1 MIFSENRYTLFPDH
15 ALTVRIIDMT
25 DHPRRVTRALLSVS
39 DKSGLIDFARAL
51 AAHGVELVSTGG
63 TAKALADAG
72 LKVKDVSEL
81 TGFPEM
87 MDGRVKTLH
96 PKVHGGL
103 LAIRDN
109 AEHAKAMKTHAIAPI
124 DLLVVNLYPFEATV
138 DKGAG
143 FEECIENIDIGGPA
157 MIRAAAKNHDDVA
170 VVVEA
175 SDYQAVL
182 EELAANKGATT
193 LALRRRL
200 AAKAYARTAAY
211 DAAISN
217 WFTGQLKTEAPDF
230 RSFGGRLIQSLR
242 YGENPHQTAAFYRLP
257 EKRPGVSTARQLQ
270 GKELSYNNINDTDAA
285 YEAVGEFDPRR
296 TAACV
301 IVKHANPCGVAEGP
315 DLLTAYRKALACDST
330 SAYGGIIALNR
341 TLDAETATA
350 VTEIFTE
357 VIIAPDA
364 TDEAIAII
372 GKRRNLRLLLAGH
385 LPDPRAAGLTAK
397 TVAGGFLV
405 QSRDNAVVD
414 DMALKTVTKRA
425 PTDAELRDLKFAFR
439 VAKHVKSNTIIYAKD
454 LATVG
459 IGAGQMSRV
468 DSARI
473 AARKAIDAA
482 RELKLAEPLTKGS
495 VVASD
500 AFFPFADGMLA
511 CIEAGATAVIQ
522 PGGSLRDDE
531 VIKAADEHGIA
542 MVFTGVRHFRH

>member
-1 MIFSENRYTLFPDH
+1 
-15 ALTVRIIDMT
+15 MT

-39 DKSGLIDFARAL
+39 DKTGLIEFAKAL
-51 AAHGVELVSTGG
+51 AAHDVELVSTGG
-63 TAKALADAG
+63 TAKAIAAAG

-109 AEHAKAMKTHAIAPI
+109 KEHAEAMKAHGIAPI

-138 DKGAG
+138 EKGAG
-143 FEECIENIDIGGPA
+143 FEGCIENIDIGGPA
-157 MIRAAAKNHDDVA
+157 IIRAAAKNHDDVA
-170 VVVEA
+170 VVIEA
-175 SDYQAVL
+175 DDYKAVL
-182 EELAANKGATT
+182 DELAANKGATT
-193 LALRRRL
+193 LKLRRRL
-200 AAKAYARTAAY
+200 AAKAYARTGAY

-217 WFTGQLKTEAPDF
+217 WFNRQIEIDAPDF
-230 RSFGGRLIQSLR
+230 RAFGGRLIQSLR
-242 YGENPHQTAAFYRLP
+242 YGENPHQTAAFYATP
-257 EKRPGVSTARQLQ
+257 DKRPGVSTARQLQ

-285 YEAVGEFDPRR
+285 YECIGEFDAKR

-301 IVKHANPCGVAEGP
+301 IVKHANPCGVAEGSN
-315 DLLTAYRKALACDST
+315 LVEAYRRALACDST
-330 SAYGGIIALNR
+330 SAFGGIIAMNR
-341 TLDAETATA
+341 PLDADTAREITK
-350 VTEIFTE
+350 IFTE

-364 TDEAIAII
+364 SEEAIAII
-372 GKRRNLRLLLAGH
+372 GARKNLRLLLAGS
-385 LPDPRAAGLTAK
+385 LPDPRAPGLTAK
-397 TVAGGFLV
+397 TVAGGLLV

-414 DMALKTVTKRA
+414 DMTFKVVTKRA
-425 PTDAELRDLKFAFR
+425 PDEAEMRDLKFAFR

-473 AARKAIDAA
+473 AARKAQDAA
-482 RELKLAEPLTKGS
+482 SELKLAEPLTKGS

-511 CIEAGATAVIQ
+511 CIEAGATAVVQ
-522 PGGSLRDDE
+522 PGGSMRDDE

-542 MVFTGVRHFRH
+542 MVFTGTRHFRH

>member
-1 MIFSENRYTLFPDH
+1 
-15 ALTVRIIDMT
+15 MT

-39 DKSGLIDFARAL
+39 DKSGLIEFARAL
-51 AAHGVELVSTGG
+51 SGHGIELVSTGG
-63 TAKALADAG
+63 TAKAIAAAG
-72 LKVKDVSEL
+72 LKVRDVSEL

-109 AEHAKAMKTHAIAPI
+109 AEHAQAMKSHGIAPI

-143 FEECIENIDIGGPA
+143 YEECVENIDIGGPA

-175 SDYQAVL
+175 QDYQAVL
-182 EELAANKGATT
+182 DELAANAGATT
-193 LALRRRL
+193 LTLRKRL
-200 AAKAYARTAAY
+200 AAKAYARTAVY

-217 WFTGQLKTEAPDF
+217 WFALQLETDAPDF
-230 RSFGGRLIQSLR
+230 RAFGGRLIQPLR
-242 YGENPHQTAAFYRLP
+242 YGENPHQHAAFYKTPDR
-257 EKRPGVSTARQLQ
+257 RAGVTTTRQLQ

-285 YEAVGEFDPRR
+285 YECVAEFDTAR

-301 IVKHANPCGVAEGP
+301 IVKHANPCGVAEGA
-315 DLLTAYRKALACDST
+315 DLVSAYRRALACDST
-330 SAYGGIIALNR
+330 SASGGIVAVNR
-341 TLDAETATA
+341 TLDAEAA
-350 VTEIFTE
+350 RAIIEIFTE

-364 TDEAIAII
+364 TEEAIALIAAR
-372 GKRRNLRLLLAGH
+372 KNLRLLLAGS
-385 LPDPRAAGLTAK
+385 LPDPRAHGLTAK
-397 TVAGGFLV
+397 TVAGGLLV

-414 DMALKTVTKRA
+414 DMTLKVATKRA
-425 PTDAELRDLKFAFR
+425 PTDAELRDLRFAFR
-439 VAKHVKSNTIIYAKD
+439 VAKHVKSNTIVYAKD

-473 AARKAIDAA
+473 AARKAQDAA
-482 RELKLAEPLTKGS
+482 DELKLPYPMTKGS

-500 AFFPFADGMLA
+500 AFIPFTDGLLVA
-511 CIEAGATAVIQ
+511 IEAGATAVIQ
-522 PGGSLRDDE
+522 PGGSIRDGE
-531 VIKAADEHGIA
+531 VIKAADDAGIA

>member
-1 MIFSENRYTLFPDH
+1 
-15 ALTVRIIDMT
+15 MT

-39 DKSGLIDFARAL
+39 DKSGLIEFARAL
-51 AAHGVELVSTGG
+51 AGYGIDLVSTGG
-63 TAKALADAG
+63 TAKAIAAAG
-72 LKVKDVSEL
+72 LKVTDVSEL

-109 AEHAKAMKTHAIAPI
+109 AEHKQAMKSHGIAPI
-124 DLLVVNLYPFEATV
+124 DFLVVNLYPFEATA

-175 SDYQAVL
+175 QDYQTVL
-182 EELAANKGATT
+182 DELAANKGATT
-193 LALRRRL
+193 LTLRRRL

-217 WFTGQLKTEAPDF
+217 WFANELKTDAPDY
-230 RSFGGRLIQSLR
+230 RAFGGRLIQALR
-242 YGENPHQTAAFYRLP
+242 YGENPHQQAAFYRTP
-257 EKRPGVSTARQLQ
+257 DKRPGVATARQLQ

-285 YEAVGEFDPRR
+285 YD
-296 TAACV
+296 

-315 DLLTAYRKALACDST
+315 DLVSAYRKAFACDTQSP
-330 SAYGGIIALNR
+330 YGGIIAVNH
-341 TLDAETATA
+341 TLDADAA
-350 VTEIFTE
+350 RVITEMLTE

-364 TDEAIAII
+364 TEEAIAII
-372 GKRRNLRLLLAGH
+372 AKRRNLRLLLAGS
-385 LPDPRAAGLTAK
+385 LPDPRGVGLTAK
-397 TVAGGFLV
+397 TVAGGLLV

-414 DMALKTVTKRA
+414 DITLKTVTKRA

-473 AARKAIDAA
+473 AARKAQDAA
-482 RELKLAEPLTKGS
+482 ADAKLAEPLTKGS

-522 PGGSLRDDE
+522 PGGSIRDDE
-531 VIKAADEHGIA
+531 VIKAADDHGIA

>member
-1 MIFSENRYTLFPDH
+1 
-15 ALTVRIIDMT
+15 MT

-39 DKSGLIDFARAL
+39 DKAGLIEFARAL
-51 AAHGVELVSTGG
+51 SEHGVELVSTGG
-63 TAKALADAG
+63 TAKAIAAAG
-72 LKVKDVSEL
+72 LMVKDVSDL

-109 AEHAKAMKTHAIAPI
+109 AEHAKSMKEHGIAPI

-175 SDYQAVL
+175 EDYKAVL
-182 EELAANKGATT
+182 DELAANQGATT
-193 LALRRRL
+193 LSLRRRL

-217 WFTGQLKTEAPDF
+217 WFALQLKTDAPDF
-230 RSFGGRLIQSLR
+230 RAFGGRLIQTLR
-242 YGENPHQTAAFYRLP
+242 YGENPHQSAAFYRTP
-257 EKRPGVSTARQLQ
+257 ASRAGVASARQVQ

-285 YEAVGEFDPRR
+285 YECVAEFDPAR
-296 TAACV
+296 TAACA
-301 IVKHANPCGVAEGP
+301 IIKHANPCGVAEGEN
-315 DLLTAYRKALACDST
+315 LLDAYRKAFACDPV
-330 SAYGGIIALNR
+330 SAFGGIVALNR
-341 TLDAETATA
+341 TLDAEAA
-350 VTEIFTE
+350 RAITEIFTE

-364 TDEAIAII
+364 TADAIAIV
-372 GKRRNLRLLLAGH
+372 GAKKNLRLLLAGG

-397 TVAGGFLV
+397 TVAGGLLV

-414 DMALKTVTKRA
+414 EMELKPVTKRV
-425 PTDAELRDLKFAFR
+425 PTNAELRDLRFAFR
-439 VAKHVKSNTIIYAKD
+439 VAKHVKSNTIVYAKD

-468 DSARI
+468 DAARI
-473 AARKAIDAA
+473 AARKAQDAA
-482 RELKLAEPLTKGS
+482 DAAGLKEPATKGS

-500 AFFPFADGMLA
+500 AFFPFADGLLVA
-511 CIEAGATAVIQ
+511 IEAGATAVIQ
-522 PGGSLRDDE
+522 PGGSVRDDE
-531 VIKAADEHGIA
+531 VIRAADDHGIA
-542 MVFTGVRHFRH
+542 MVVTGTRHFRH

>member
-1 MIFSENRYTLFPDH
+1 MSDT
-15 ALTVRIIDMT
+15 
-25 DHPRRVTRALLSVS
+25 PRRVTRALLSVS
-39 DKSGLIDFARAL
+39 DKTGLIDFAKAI

-63 TAKALADAG
+63 TAKAIAAAG
-72 LKVKDVSEL
+72 LKVRDVSEL

-109 AEHAKAMKTHAIAPI
+109 AEHAKAMQDHGIAPI

-138 DKGAG
+138 DKGAPY
-143 FEECIENIDIGGPA
+143 EDCIENIDIGGPA

-182 EELAANKGATT
+182 DELAANNGATT
-193 LALRRRL
+193 LTLRRRL

-217 WFTGQLKTEAPDF
+217 WFAVQLKDNAPDY
-230 RSFGGRLIQSLR
+230 RAFGGRLVQSLR
-242 YGENPHQTAAFYRLP
+242 YGENPHQTAAFYRTP
-257 EKRPGVSTARQLQ
+257 DHRFGVATARQVQ

-285 YEAVGEFDPRR
+285 YECVAEFDAKR
-296 TAACV
+296 TAAV
-301 IVKHANPCGVAEGP
+301 AIIKHANPCGVAEGA
-315 DLLTAYRKALACDST
+315 DLVSAYRKALACDST
-330 SAYGGIIALNR
+330 SAFGGIVALNR
-341 TLDAETATA
+341 TLDAEAA
-350 VTEIFTE
+350 RAITEIFTE

-364 TDEAIAII
+364 SEEAIAIVAA
-372 GKRRNLRLLLAGH
+372 KKNLRLLLAGG
-385 LPDPRAAGLTAK
+385 LPDPRSLGLTAK
-397 TVAGGFLV
+397 TVAGGLLV
-405 QSRDNAVVD
+405 QSRDNASVD
-414 DMALKTVTKRA
+414 DMTLKVVTKRA
-425 PTDAELRDLKFAFR
+425 PSEAELRDLRFAFR

-473 AARKAIDAA
+473 AARKAEDAA
-482 RELKLAEPLTKGS
+482 RELKLAQPMTRGS

-522 PGGSLRDDE
+522 PGGSVRDDE
-531 VIKAADEHGIA
+531 VIKAADEHNIA
-542 MVFTGVRHFRH
+542 MVLTGTRHFRH